1 LSDDRAHGDDHVNW
15 GHLIA
20 HGIAF
25 CAASVIAAI
34 VFYPYYPKFRYQ
46 TDSASEA
53 FGAFLTLCV
62 IFGGF
67 GPLVTLLFFAGRRL
81 TKNRGTAAQVS
92 RE

>member
-1 LSDDRAHGDDHVNW
+1 LNGDGACGDDHVNW
-15 GHLIA
+15 WHLIA

-25 CAASVIAAI
+25 CAASIIAAI
-34 VFYPYYPKFRYQ
+34 IFYPYYPKIRYQ

-67 GPLVTLLFFAGRRL
+67 GPLITLLFFAIQRLAKKRR
-81 TKNRGTAAQVS
+81 TAARVS